1 MSSSLDPEGNLKI
14 QELITSNVVMRDGG
28 EGIAINKQLRNLRK
42 FEIKDSKLDGILDFS
57 ELGTI

>member
-1 MSSSLDPEGNLKI
+1 
-14 QELITSNVVMRDGG
+14 MRDGG